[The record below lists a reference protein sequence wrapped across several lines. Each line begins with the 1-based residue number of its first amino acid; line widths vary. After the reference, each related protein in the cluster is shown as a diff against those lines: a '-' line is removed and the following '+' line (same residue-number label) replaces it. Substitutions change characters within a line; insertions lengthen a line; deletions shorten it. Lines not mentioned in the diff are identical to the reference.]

1 MDAFIETI
9 TKFSD
14 IEADA
19 ISEFTSL
26 LKHKSYRKGDYLL
39 KADETCKQLYFLQ
52 SGLIKLFFDTTD
64 KKFIMTFFRENSFFT
79 ELSSFNTGNPSKYM
93 LAAAEPS
100 NVYCIDKTDVE
111 MLCDKYHS
119 IERFLNKLNGF
130 ATAQMMNRISEML
143 EDDGKRR
150 YNNFITNNSNLLKR
164 ISLGDLSDYLG
175 ITQVSLSRIR
185 AMK

>member
-1 MDAFIETI
+1 MDTIIETI

-14 IEADA
+14 IETNA
-19 ISEFTSL
+19 IDDFASV
-26 LKHKSYRKGDYLL
+26 LKHRSYGKGDYLL
-39 KADETCKQLYFLQ
+39 KANETCKHLYFLQ
-52 SGLIKLFFDTTD
+52 SGLIKLFFDTID

-119 IERFLNKLNGF
+119 IERFFNKLNGF

-143 EDDGKRR
+143 EDDGKKR
-150 YNNFITNNSNLLKR
+150 YNNFISNNSDLLQR
-164 ISLGDLSDYLG
+164 ISLGDLSDYIG